1 MNTAINQN
9 HGTGN
14 GIAFL
19 FGAAFN
25 LLANV
30 NLLFLLDYALQAIVG
45 GIICLAFKIIADV
58 FSPLWLKRN
67 HPANYVMEK
76 FLVGSRSSMFDT
88 FLVGSSSS
96 TWVSHFRGSI
106 SLALQLPSKEYIMAM
121 RWAD

>member
-9 HGTGN
+9 HGMGN

-58 FSPLWLKRN
+58 FSPLWLKHKERVKDFTKLKKVRGIKLRTPSLKLRSLKRKKRN
-67 HPANYVMEK
+67 DQE
-76 FLVGSRSSMFDT
+76 
-88 FLVGSSSS
+88 
-96 TWVSHFRGSI
+96 
-106 SLALQLPSKEYIMAM
+106 
-121 RWAD
+121 

>member
-9 HGTGN
+9 HGMGN

-30 NLLFLLDYALQAIVG
+30 NLFFLLDYALQAIVG

-58 FSPLWLKRN
+58 FSPLWQKHKDLVKDFAKLKRVKGLKLRRKKRN
-67 HPANYVMEK
+67 DQE
-76 FLVGSRSSMFDT
+76 
-88 FLVGSSSS
+88 
-96 TWVSHFRGSI
+96 
-106 SLALQLPSKEYIMAM
+106 
-121 RWAD
+121 

>member
-1 MNTAINQN
+1 M
-9 HGTGN
+9 GN

-58 FSPLWLKRN
+58 FSPLWLKHKERVKNFTKLKKVRGIKLRTPSLKLRSLKRKKRN
-67 HPANYVMEK
+67 DQE
-76 FLVGSRSSMFDT
+76 
-88 FLVGSSSS
+88 
-96 TWVSHFRGSI
+96 
-106 SLALQLPSKEYIMAM
+106 
-121 RWAD
+121 

>member
-9 HGTGN
+9 HGMGN

-45 GIICLAFKIIADV
+45 GIICLAFKIISDV
-58 FSPLWLKRN
+58 FSPLWQKHKDRVKDFAKLKKVKGLKLRRKKPHLTEGRRN
-67 HPANYVMEK
+67 
-76 FLVGSRSSMFDT
+76 D
-88 FLVGSSSS
+88 
-96 TWVSHFRGSI
+96 
-106 SLALQLPSKEYIMAM
+106 
-121 RWAD
+121 

>member
-1 MNTAINQN
+1 M
-9 HGTGN
+9 GN

-58 FSPLWLKRN
+58 FSPLWQKHKDRVKDYAKLNKVKGIRFRRKKRN
-67 HPANYVMEK
+67 DQE
-76 FLVGSRSSMFDT
+76 
-88 FLVGSSSS
+88 
-96 TWVSHFRGSI
+96 
-106 SLALQLPSKEYIMAM
+106 
-121 RWAD
+121 

>member
-9 HGTGN
+9 HGMGN

-30 NLLFLLDYALQAIVG
+30 NLFFLLDYALQAIVG

-58 FSPLWLKRN
+58 FSPLWQKHKDR
-67 HPANYVMEK
+67 V
-76 FLVGSRSSMFDT
+76 SRFCKD
-88 FLVGSSSS
+88 
-96 TWVSHFRGSI
+96 
-106 SLALQLPSKEYIMAM
+106 QEYKGF
-121 RWAD
+121 

>member
-1 MNTAINQN
+1 M
-9 HGTGN
+9 GN

-58 FSPLWLKRN
+58 FSPLWQKHKGRVKDFAKLKKVKGLKLSPPSLKLRRIQRKKRN
-67 HPANYVMEK
+67 DQE
-76 FLVGSRSSMFDT
+76 
-88 FLVGSSSS
+88 
-96 TWVSHFRGSI
+96 
-106 SLALQLPSKEYIMAM
+106 
-121 RWAD
+121 

>member
-1 MNTAINQN
+1 M
-9 HGTGN
+9 GN

-58 FSPLWLKRN
+58 FSPLWLKHKDRVKDFAKLKRVKGLKLKRKKRN
-67 HPANYVMEK
+67 DQE
-76 FLVGSRSSMFDT
+76 
-88 FLVGSSSS
+88 
-96 TWVSHFRGSI
+96 
-106 SLALQLPSKEYIMAM
+106 
-121 RWAD
+121 

>member
-1 MNTAINQN
+1 M
-9 HGTGN
+9 GN

-58 FSPLWLKRN
+58 FSPLWLKHKEKVKDFTKLKKVKGIKLRTPSLKLRSLKRKKRN
-67 HPANYVMEK
+67 DQE
-76 FLVGSRSSMFDT
+76 
-88 FLVGSSSS
+88 
-96 TWVSHFRGSI
+96 
-106 SLALQLPSKEYIMAM
+106 
-121 RWAD
+121 

>member
-1 MNTAINQN
+1 M
-9 HGTGN
+9 GN

-58 FSPLWLKRN
+58 FSPLWQKHKDRVKDFAKLKR
-67 HPANYVMEK
+67 V
-76 FLVGSRSSMFDT
+76 
-88 FLVGSSSS
+88 
-96 TWVSHFRGSI
+96 RG
-106 SLALQLPSKEYIMAM
+106 LKLRRKKRNDQE
-121 RWAD
+121 

>member
-1 MNTAINQN
+1 M
-9 HGTGN
+9 GN

-58 FSPLWLKRN
+58 FSPLWQKHKDRVKDFAKLKSVKGLKLRRKQLKFRRMKRKKRN
-67 HPANYVMEK
+67 DQE
-76 FLVGSRSSMFDT
+76 
-88 FLVGSSSS
+88 
-96 TWVSHFRGSI
+96 
-106 SLALQLPSKEYIMAM
+106 
-121 RWAD
+121 

>member
-1 MNTAINQN
+1 M
-9 HGTGN
+9 GN

-58 FSPLWLKRN
+58 FSPLWLKHKDRVKDFAKLKRVKGLRLRRKKRN
-67 HPANYVMEK
+67 DQE
-76 FLVGSRSSMFDT
+76 
-88 FLVGSSSS
+88 
-96 TWVSHFRGSI
+96 
-106 SLALQLPSKEYIMAM
+106 
-121 RWAD
+121 

>member
-1 MNTAINQN
+1 M
-9 HGTGN
+9 GN

-58 FSPLWLKRN
+58 FSPLWLKHKEKVKDFTKLKKVKGIKLRTPSLKLRSLKRKKRN
-67 HPANYVMEK
+67 
-76 FLVGSRSSMFDT
+76 D
-88 FLVGSSSS
+88 
-96 TWVSHFRGSI
+96 
-106 SLALQLPSKEYIMAM
+106 KE
-121 RWAD
+121 

>member
-1 MNTAINQN
+1 M
-9 HGTGN
+9 GN

-58 FSPLWLKRN
+58 FSPLWQKHRDRVKDFAKLKRVKGLKLRRKKRN
-67 HPANYVMEK
+67 DQE
-76 FLVGSRSSMFDT
+76 
-88 FLVGSSSS
+88 
-96 TWVSHFRGSI
+96 
-106 SLALQLPSKEYIMAM
+106 
-121 RWAD
+121 

>member
-1 MNTAINQN
+1 MNSAINQN
-9 HGTGN
+9 HGLGN

-58 FSPLWLKRN
+58 FSPLWQKHKDRVKDFAELKRVKGLKLRRKKRN
-67 HPANYVMEK
+67 DQE
-76 FLVGSRSSMFDT
+76 
-88 FLVGSSSS
+88 
-96 TWVSHFRGSI
+96 
-106 SLALQLPSKEYIMAM
+106 
-121 RWAD
+121 

>member
-1 MNTAINQN
+1 M
-9 HGTGN
+9 GN

-58 FSPLWLKRN
+58 FSPLWQKHKDRVKDFAKLKR
-67 HPANYVMEK
+67 VK
-76 FLVGSRSSMFDT
+76 
-88 FLVGSSSS
+88 
-96 TWVSHFRGSI
+96 
-106 SLALQLPSKEYIMAM
+106 SLKLRRKKRNDQE
-121 RWAD
+121 

>member
-9 HGTGN
+9 NGLGN

-58 FSPLWLKRN
+58 FSPLWLKHKEKVKDFTKLKKAKGHRLRSPTSRMLAGLRKMKRRKRN
-67 HPANYVMEK
+67 DQE
-76 FLVGSRSSMFDT
+76 
-88 FLVGSSSS
+88 
-96 TWVSHFRGSI
+96 
-106 SLALQLPSKEYIMAM
+106 
-121 RWAD
+121 

>member
-1 MNTAINQN
+1 M
-9 HGTGN
+9 GN

-58 FSPLWLKRN
+58 FSPLWQKHKDRVKDFAKLKRVKGLKLKRKKRN
-67 HPANYVMEK
+67 DQE
-76 FLVGSRSSMFDT
+76 
-88 FLVGSSSS
+88 
-96 TWVSHFRGSI
+96 
-106 SLALQLPSKEYIMAM
+106 
-121 RWAD
+121 